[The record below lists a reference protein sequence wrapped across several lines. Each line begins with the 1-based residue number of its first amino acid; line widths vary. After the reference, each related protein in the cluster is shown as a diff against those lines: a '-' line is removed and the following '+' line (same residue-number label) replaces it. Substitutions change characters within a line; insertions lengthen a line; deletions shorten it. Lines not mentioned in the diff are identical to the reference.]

1 MLGGLGFAGSIDCE
15 PVISLTGRL
24 DLVWVIQCQSSPE
37 RELPVQQILG
47 EATRRPIS
55 EWA

>member
-24 DLVWVIQCQSSPE
+24 DLVWVNQFQSSPE